1 VAAAASGVYTQAQ
14 ARRGRT
20 LFDGSCTACHSA
32 SDFSGDSFM
41 QRWGGESAAELFN
54 LVRASMPQDS
64 PGSLEPQQYA
74 DILAFFFSASGMPAG
89 TADLPGEEDVMRA
102 ITIRR

>member
-1 VAAAASGVYTQAQ
+1 
-14 ARRGRT
+14 
-20 LFDGSCTACHSA
+20 
-32 SDFSGDSFM
+32 M

-54 LVRASMPQDS
+54 LIRASMPQDS

-74 DILAFFFSASGMPAG
+74 DIIAFFFSASGMPAG
-89 TADLPGEEDVMRA
+89 PAELKGDEDVMRA

>member
-1 VAAAASGVYTQAQ
+1 
-14 ARRGRT
+14 
-20 LFDGSCTACHSA
+20 
-32 SDFSGDSFM
+32 M

-54 LVRASMPQDS
+54 LVRSSMPQDS

-89 TADLPGEEDVMRA
+89 TTDLPGEEDVMRA